1 MRTVFSK
8 IYRSVPSNLR
18 LRCHC
23 PYPYLKLFVSLWH
36 SSLGGER
43 FGGVLKSPAVE
54 GKVDKSF
61 TESVPTLYR
70 RPPFGKGSAM
80 HRSVVYWAC
89 AQRSGRNH
97 FRDVLR
103 MCFVPF
109 RALKRSSVVGAG
121 QTNEHV
127 HEGREELG
135 GEKVT
140 AGCDELVQAQLPL
153 KGPVTPKICI
163 QIRCYRCYLPRHTV
177 LDTNTQYYWQF
188 TPSPR
193 VLSPNC
199 NSFKK
204 CFDGASISSKSAYI

>member
-18 LRCHC
+18 LRCRC

-103 MCFVPF
+103 SIPCHSYF
-109 RALKRSSVVGAG
+109 RGPGPAPGSTVQVHVARFRLLRLHSSNTSGAAIYTLT
-121 QTNEHV
+121 QAYD
-127 HEGREELG
+127 L
-135 GEKVT
+135 
-140 AGCDELVQAQLPL
+140 CMQLVS
-153 KGPVTPKICI
+153 I
-163 QIRCYRCYLPRHTV
+163 
-177 LDTNTQYYWQF
+177 YYSMF
-188 TPSPR
+188 
-193 VLSPNC
+193 NAC
-199 NSFKK
+199 K
-204 CFDGASISSKSAYI
+204 